1 MIGSGR
7 RDAVHQGGGKGGKDG
22 KDSGKGGKRQKGVGK
37 DDSKGGKGGG
47 GLTNRRR
54 FVFKA
59 LCTDPLAA
67 NIIGHAGK
75 TRTGIEEE
83 SGCSI
88 WISKR
93 DEFFP
98 QSQCRLLLL
107 HADAP
112 SQVLSAIEHT
122 VARLEEVADADRSKG
137 LEVETPLIG
146 KEAGEYIYRMVLPS
160 FIRGKMIGTGG
171 ANIKQ
176 LREETGAKIFVDNEV
191 YDGHQFARVIGPKE
205 VISQTLARI
214 NDLVQEEVDA
224 PEYEGW
230 ASVQWFSGELGGKG
244 GGGHKD
250 APRREAPAG
259 KGGHDRSPPR
269 GKSGKGG
276 KAGDR
281 SPPRGKGGGH
291 ERGRARSRSERRH
304 RSPERQQPPPPERHE
319 PPQGSPIEAIER
331 LCEKFPDGAA
341 QMDHAVSCD
350 LPKAAVGQ
358 ILGED
363 ERYKLRVERETG
375 TIISVDT
382 SPGPDHL
389 TIMVTGPLLW
399 VYVAHCMVMSR
410 YHELE
415 QEKENRRRG
424 DEASDNTISRV
435 EELQAQ
441 LLALQGQLAEV
452 TRSKGSAKGSG
463 RR

>member
-1 MIGSGR
+1 MLAGEILLASTPHVC
-7 RDAVHQGGGKGGKDG
+7 AVCLDQ
-22 KDSGKGGKRQKGVGK
+22 
-37 DDSKGGKGGG
+37 
-47 GLTNRRR
+47 
-54 FVFKA
+54 
-59 LCTDPLAA
+59 
-67 NIIGHAGK
+67 
-75 TRTGIEEE
+75 
-83 SGCSI
+83 
-88 WISKR
+88 
-93 DEFFP
+93 
-98 QSQCRLLLL
+98 
-107 HADAP
+107 
-112 SQVLSAIEHT
+112 SQVLIHAMIS
-122 VARLEEVADADRSKG
+122 
-137 LEVETPLIG
+137 ETCSN
-146 KEAGEYIYRMVLPS
+146 AVLC
-160 FIRGKMIGTGG
+160 
-171 ANIKQ
+171 Q
-176 LREETGAKIFVDNEV
+176 L
-191 YDGHQFARVIGPKE
+191 
-205 VISQTLARI
+205 STL
-214 NDLVQEEVDA
+214 Q
-224 PEYEGW
+224 PPGW
-230 ASVQWFSGELGGKG
+230 
-244 GGGHKD
+244 
-250 APRREAPAG
+250 
-259 KGGHDRSPPR
+259 
-269 GKSGKGG
+269 
-276 KAGDR
+276 
-281 SPPRGKGGGH
+281 
-291 ERGRARSRSERRH
+291 